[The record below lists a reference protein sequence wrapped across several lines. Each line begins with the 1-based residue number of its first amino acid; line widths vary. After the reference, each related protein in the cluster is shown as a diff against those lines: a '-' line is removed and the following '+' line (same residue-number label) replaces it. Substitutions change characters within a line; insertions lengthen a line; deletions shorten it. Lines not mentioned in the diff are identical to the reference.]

1 LLVEDALQLAL
12 LMAAIVLAL
21 LAVEIKDL
29 LAAAVS
35 LGGMCVA
42 LGMLFWMLFAPYVA
56 IFQLAI
62 YAGAVVVLFV
72 VTIFL
77 TRRR

>member
-1 LLVEDALQLAL
+1 MLVEDALQLAL
-12 LMAAIVLAL
+12 LMAAIALAL

-35 LGGMCVA
+35 LGGMCAV

>member
-1 LLVEDALQLAL
+1 LLVEDVIQLAL
-12 LMAAIVLAL
+12 LLAAIVLAL
-21 LAVEIKDL
+21 LAVEVKDL
-29 LAAAVS
+29 LAAAIS
-35 LGGMCVA
+35 LGGMCAVLA
-42 LGMLFWMLFAPYVA
+42 MLFWMLFAPYVA

-72 VTIFL
+72 ATIFL

>member
-1 LLVEDALQLAL
+1 MLVEDALQLAL

>member
-12 LMAAIVLAL
+12 LMAAIALAL

-35 LGGMCVA
+35 LGGMCAV